1 MMSLR
6 PATLFV
12 VACLAIAGTLSPA
25 CAQIPVKPDDDWTE
39 QAASNGVLAYMSP
52 ADSDGTHVLMIVGR
66 ADPGMGAFGKTLAF
80 DRWANSQVTQLA
92 EALGTLR
99 SHSGFQIVETTPP
112 LFGPLVED
120 TVLIDGDD
128 GTRMSALVYGY
139 MGSRNWQP
147 IAILRPVGMPVGDP
161 RVVAAR
167 DKVKFL
173 RRVGYL
179 RVQDPPPDNPAPET
193 PAVAPAPAPAPNQSA
208 DAGSSGADIN
218 AWGTYQTERAL
229 TRVAPCS
236 ADGAQVAL
244 TLMPAWNIDGE
255 PLGEWFKHRI
265 GPLVTG
271 WSGSGLAPNPPQSV
285 DGDSLTAM
293 HQFNDRAG
301 NSWAVWFR
309 AVQRG
314 NRAQMAAVIAP
325 SGIGNTDPRVN
336 AAYNYVR
343 NLYAGGYTLL
353 PEQAPVPMRA
363 ALDYNPAGANVAG
376 ALHNSG
382 TQFVGEGYIG
392 APDVYALLDNGRAFT
407 THDGQFSSSSS
418 RANWRRTETGF
429 ELDWPQL
436 QRGETVAASCF
447 SPAAQDTVA
456 TRPSAPQ
463 RPQTECRKVTRYR
476 METHTQMNCPIGFTC
491 GTETFQVSVPYEE
504 EVCN

>member
-6 PATLFV
+6 PAALFV
-12 VACLAIAGTLSPA
+12 VACLAIAGTLSPV

-39 QAASNGVLAYMSP
+39 QAASNGVLVYMSP
-52 ADSDGTHVLMIVGR
+52 ADSDGNHVLMIVGT
-66 ADPGMGAFGKTLAF
+66 ADPRTGPLGNTPAFV
-80 DRWANSQVTQLA
+80 RWAEEQFTQF
-92 EALGTLR
+92 ALSFGTYKYR
-99 SHSGFQIVETTPP
+99 RGFIEVDGTMGPI
-112 LFGPLVED
+112 GPLVED
-120 TVLIDGDD
+120 VAEIDADD
-128 GTRMSALVYGY
+128 GTQMDAQFYAYV
-139 MGSRNWQP
+139 GSHNWQP
-147 IAILRPVGMPVGDP
+147 IAILRPVGMPVRDP
-161 RVVAAR
+161 RVVAAL

-173 RRVGYL
+173 QKVNYHFVL
-179 RVQDPPPDNPAPET
+179 NQPPNNPAPQT
-193 PAVAPAPAPAPNQSA
+193 PVVAVDPSPAPAPAA
-208 DAGSSGADIN
+208 ASSGADIN

-353 PEQAPVPMRA
+353 PEQAQVPMRA

-463 RPQTECRKVTRYR
+463 RPQTECRKVTLYR
-476 METHTQMNCPIGFTC
+476 METRTQMNCPIGFTC